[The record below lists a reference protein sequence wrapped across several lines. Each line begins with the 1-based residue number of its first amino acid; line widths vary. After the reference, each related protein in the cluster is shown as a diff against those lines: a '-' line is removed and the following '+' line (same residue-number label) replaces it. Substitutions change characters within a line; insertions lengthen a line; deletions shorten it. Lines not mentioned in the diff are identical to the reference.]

1 MTRAPRT
8 TRPEPA
14 APGAAARA
22 GPEEP
27 PARGRG
33 RPRDRAADE
42 AILAAAFRI
51 LVDGGYGGLSIEA
64 VAAEAGVG
72 KTTIYRRYPT
82 KRDLVVAALNAAT
95 TVELAPSTAV
105 ARTAIR
111 HLIGQVV
118 RVLFAANGDRI
129 LGSFLVEE
137 GREPELHEVFRARV
151 LEPRR
156 AMLVELLQGAV
167 ERGEVRADVDVD
179 VVSEV
184 LIGSVFAHY
193 IRTGQYGEEVWVGS
207 VVDTVW
213 AGISGPD

>member
-82 KRDLVVAALNAAT
+82 KRDLVVAALNDAT
-95 TVELAPSTAV
+95 TVELAPPTAD

-118 RVLFAANGDRI
+118 RVLVAANGVRI
-129 LGSFLVEE
+129 LGSYLVEE
-137 GREPELHEVFRARV
+137 GREPELREDFRARV

>member
-14 APGAAARA
+14 ATGAAASA

-95 TVELAPSTAV
+95 TVELAPSTAD

-118 RVLFAANGDRI
+118 RVLFAANGVRI

-137 GREPELHEVFRARV
+137 GREPELLEVFRARV